1 MTSEPKPSPF
11 KRDLF
16 TDLQY
21 AYQCRRLMGSICT
34 GGADLGECLQAVQSI
49 TSVPL
54 IGSVLND
61 LTFNL
66 ADRDSY
72 HSYEK
77 SYHEYYKKERKKK

>member
-1 MTSEPKPSPF
+1 MGAFADGALMVVRAGT
-11 KRDLF
+11 
-16 TDLQY
+16 T
-21 AYQCRRLMGSICT
+21 RRASY
-34 GGADLGECLQAVQSI
+34 LQAVQSI

-54 IGSVLND
+54 IGAVLND

-77 SYHEYYKKERKKK
+77 SYHEYYKKERKKR